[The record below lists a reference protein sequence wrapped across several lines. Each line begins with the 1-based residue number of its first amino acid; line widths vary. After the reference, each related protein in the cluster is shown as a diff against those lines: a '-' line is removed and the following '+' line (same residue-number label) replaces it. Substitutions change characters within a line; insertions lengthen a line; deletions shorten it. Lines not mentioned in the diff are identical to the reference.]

1 MRLRQ
6 RPVRDHLPPDEDD
19 FLADADG
26 RPGRRPAGKP
36 EPAAE
41 RRAGL
46 VLILAVPILSLFV
59 IALLLA
65 GCEIGVARGLPDNDE
80 CRDVETAPGDPI
92 SGECLD
98 SIGRTETTP

>member
-1 MRLRQ
+1 
-6 RPVRDHLPPDEDD
+6 LPPDEDD

-26 RPGRRPAGKP
+26 RPGRRPASKLAP
-36 EPAAE
+36 VAE
-41 RRAGL
+41 RRPGL
-46 VLILAVPILSLFV
+46 VLFLAVPILSLFA

-65 GCEIGVARGLPDNDE
+65 GCEFGVALGLPNNDE

-98 SIGRTETTP
+98 SIGRTGTSP